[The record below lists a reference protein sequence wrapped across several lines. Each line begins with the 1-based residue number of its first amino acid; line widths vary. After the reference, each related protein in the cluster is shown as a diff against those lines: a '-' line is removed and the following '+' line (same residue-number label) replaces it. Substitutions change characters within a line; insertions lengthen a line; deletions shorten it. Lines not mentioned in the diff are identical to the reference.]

1 MALFYDKNFVNIRQ
15 EKIFMGDY
23 HMDLKEKTELTDEE
37 LDQVVGGVR
46 RTVYNNEGSGVYV
59 YSGPGLDTDDFIY
72 KVVNGDTV
80 YTTGYHEVKN
90 GYDWYELDD
99 GNWIQG
105 NFIGY

>member
-1 MALFYDKNFVNIRQ
+1 
-15 EKIFMGDY
+15 
-23 HMDLKEKTELTDEE
+23 MDLKDMTELTDEE
-37 LDQVVGGVR
+37 LDQVVGGAR
-46 RTVYNNEGSGVYV
+46 RTVSNNESSFAFV
-59 YSGPGLDTDDFIY
+59 YSAPGLDTDKFEY
-72 KVVNGDTV
+72 KVYNGQSV